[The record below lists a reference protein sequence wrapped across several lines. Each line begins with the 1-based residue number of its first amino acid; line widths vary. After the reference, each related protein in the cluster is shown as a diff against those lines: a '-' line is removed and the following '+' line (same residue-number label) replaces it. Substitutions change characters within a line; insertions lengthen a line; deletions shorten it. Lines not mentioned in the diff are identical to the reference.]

1 MPGSSDEI
9 ISIDLPGMGTVPVR
23 VIRESRRSLRASI
36 GKDHL
41 IFRRPRRTTLHQ
53 DRTHWQWFMDWARRT
68 AKQQGGRQMAHLRA
82 RMYQNGQE
90 LIVGERT
97 YRILMQEADR
107 KTIGGKLLP
116 ARTIEIRLPENLPTI
131 LKEQGIR
138 KILSRVIAQDFLPAI
153 RQRVI
158 VLNDTYFQQTI
169 REVRLKYNHSN
180 WGSCSNKG
188 NINLSTRLLFAPGFV
203 IDYVI
208 IHELAH
214 RIEFN
219 HSPRFWRLVENAM
232 PEYEKAEAWLK
243 EHYHECDF

>member
-1 MPGSSDEI
+1 MAGPSHEI
-9 ISIDLPGMGTVPVR
+9 ISIDLPTVGTIPVR
-23 VIRESRRSLRASI
+23 IIRESRRSLRASI
-36 GKDHL
+36 GKEHL
-41 IFRRPRRTTLHQ
+41 IFRCPRRTTPQQ
-53 DRTHWQWFMDWARRT
+53 DRNHWQWFMDWARRT
-68 AKQQGGRQMAHLRA
+68 AQRQEGRQMAHLRS
-82 RMYQNGQE
+82 RLYMDGQE
-90 LIVGERT
+90 LVVGKRS
-97 YRILMQEADR
+97 YRLQLQESDR

-116 ARTIEIRLPENLPTI
+116 SGTVDIRLPGNLPAS

-138 KILSRVIAQDFLPAI
+138 KMLSRVIGHDFLPAI
-153 RQRVI
+153 RQRVQA
-158 VLNDTYFQQTI
+158 LNQAYFQQPI
-169 REVRLKYNHSN
+169 KDVRLKYNHSN

-188 NINLSTRLLFAPGFV
+188 NINLSTRLLFAPDFV

-219 HSPRFWRLVENAM
+219 HSPRFWQLVQNAM

>member
-1 MPGSSDEI
+1 MPGSSDDF

-41 IFRRPRRTTLHQ
+41 IFRRPRRTTPQQ
-53 DRTHWQWFMDWARRT
+53 DRTHWQWFMDWARRI
-68 AKQQGGRQMAHLRA
+68 AKQQEGRQMAHLRP
-82 RMYQNGQE
+82 RMYQDGQE
-90 LIVGERT
+90 LTVGERS
-97 YRILMQEADR
+97 YRLHIQEASR
-107 KTIGGKLLP
+107 KTISGKLLP
-116 ARTIEIRLPENLPTI
+116 TNVIEIRLPESLPSPQ
-131 LKEQGIR
+131 KEQGVR
-138 KILSRVIAQDFLPAI
+138 KILSRVIAQDFLPSI
-153 RQRVI
+153 RERVI
-158 VLNDTYFQQTI
+158 ALNDANFRQQI
-169 REVRLKYNHSN
+169 HEVRLKYNHSN

-219 HSPRFWRLVENAM
+219 HSPRFWQLVEGAM
-232 PEYEKAEAWLK
+232 PGYKEAERWLK
-243 EHYHECDF
+243 AHYHECDF

>member
-1 MPGSSDEI
+1 MAASSDEI
-9 ISIDLPGMGTVPVR
+9 ISIELPEMGTVPVR

-41 IFRRPRRTTLHQ
+41 IFRRPRRTTPQQ
-53 DRTHWQWFMDWARRT
+53 DRTHWQWFMDWARQT
-68 AKQQGGRQMAHLRA
+68 AKQKEGRQMAHLRP
-82 RMYQNGQE
+82 RLYQNGQE
-90 LIVGERT
+90 LIVGDRT
-97 YRILMQEADR
+97 YRLLMQESDR

-116 ARTIEIRLPENLPTI
+116 SGTIDIRLPDKLPF
-131 LKEQGIR
+131 LQKEQGVR
-138 KILSRVIAQDFLPAI
+138 KILSRVIAQDYLPAI
-153 RQRVI
+153 RQRVHR
-158 VLNDTYFQQTI
+158 LNKTYFRQTI
-169 REVRLKYNHSN
+169 HEVRLKYNHSN

-219 HSPRFWRLVENAM
+219 HSPRFWQLVERAM
-232 PEYEKAEAWLK
+232 PEYKQAEAWLK